1 MKWAG
6 FGQNQRE
13 IVAKRILG
21 KVEMNNWNL
30 EHLGRPLYR
39 YKEERRLK
47 VKEDK
52 SSWFRAEGAT
62 TTVTVPTTENSILAK
77 QLREVLAKNPGPRGT
92 SVKVLERPG
101 PPLMAGIAA
110 NNPFKDQPCWK
121 PHCPLESTGQKC
133 KGRCMTEGIIYRATC
148 QKCEEQQLHLGVKE
162 NEVIQHQYIGETS
175 RTLDIRSNQHKKDFL
190 KASNNNTTSNQDKKE
205 SSSENELYKSVS
217 HSIFFHILQFP

>member
-1 MKWAG
+1 MQPFPTLGTKVKHINKLVVQMKGAS

-39 YKEERRLK
+39 SKEERRQK

-52 SSWFRAEGAT
+52 STWFRAEGAT
-62 TTVTVPTTENSILAK
+62 TTVTVPTTEKSILAK
-77 QLREVLAKNPGPRGT
+77 QLREVLARNPGPRGT

-110 NNPFKDQPCWK
+110 NNPFKDQPC
-121 PHCPLESTGQKC
+121 
-133 KGRCMTEGIIYRATC
+133 
-148 QKCEEQQLHLGVKE
+148 
-162 NEVIQHQYIGETS
+162 
-175 RTLDIRSNQHKKDFL
+175 
-190 KASNNNTTSNQDKKE
+190 
-205 SSSENELYKSVS
+205 
-217 HSIFFHILQFP
+217 

>member
-1 MKWAG
+1 MVQMKWAG

-39 YKEERRLK
+39 SKEERRLK

-148 QKCEEQQLHLGVKE
+148 QKCEEQQLQLGVKE
-162 NEVIQHQYIGETS
+162 NEVIQHQYMGETS

-190 KASNNNTTSNQDKKE
+190 KASNNMTTGNQDKE
-205 SSSENELYKSVS
+205 ASSFMCNHALEK
-217 HSIFFHILQFP
+217 HP